1 MPDSVPLKVVVTR
14 VSGTLPAASRP
25 ALEANV
31 GRTVSAYVDAAFL
44 GGAYPRSDFSGSFGA
59 FTPGAAKDARRDQG
73 LLTNAAF
80 GPSTE
85 SVRATRRT
93 AYLSVLAP
101 YKVAAGV
108 TAEGRP
114 GLLVD
119 RGDRPA
125 QRVQLT
131 GRLLLTRD
139 RRRRRWAVF
148 GYDLAVRRRKGP
160 QECHAAAP
168 PWRAAPRPGARPGA
182 GRSPPWWCPTPRSGT
197 ADTALVRVRTAQ
209 AVDHPRTWSGS
220 SASAR
225 TPARASG

>member
-1 MPDSVPLKVVVTR
+1 VKTPLRASLARSGLVLLTSAALLTAAAGCTDEDPPSADRSAARSSAPSSSAATTPTSTPVPDSVPLKVVVTR
-14 VSGTLPAASRP
+14 VSGKLPPASRP

-44 GGAYPRSDFSGSFGA
+44 GGDYPRSDFSGSFAA
-59 FTPGAAKDARRDQG
+59 FTPGAANDARRDQG

-108 TAEGRP
+108 TAKVD
-114 GLLVD
+114 LVFVVD

-125 QRVQLT
+125 QRVRLA
-131 GRLLLTRD
+131 GRLLLTRGAD
-139 RRRRRWAVF
+139 DGQWAVF
-148 GYDLAVRRRKGP
+148 GYDL
-160 QECHAAAP
+160 H
-168 PWRAAPRPGARPGA
+168 
-182 GRSPPWWCPTPRSGT
+182 RSVTPRS
-197 ADTALVRVRTAQ
+197 
-209 AVDHPRTWSGS
+209 
-220 SASAR
+220 AS
-225 TPARASG
+225 